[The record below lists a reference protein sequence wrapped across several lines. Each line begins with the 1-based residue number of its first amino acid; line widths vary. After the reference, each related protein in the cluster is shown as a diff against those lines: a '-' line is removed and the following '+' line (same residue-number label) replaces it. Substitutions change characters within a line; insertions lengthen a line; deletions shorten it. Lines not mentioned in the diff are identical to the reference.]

1 MTRAVQACDGLELLG
16 EADGGRA
23 ALRAIAEL
31 EPEVVIRPAEP
42 DLDGMGVL
50 RALQAQD
57 EPPDCRVML
66 VSATIDDVTEAEARA
81 AGGRVPE
88 QGARPRRSATSRCAS
103 SRASPALR
111 SSRNRVSR
119 RGARA
124 DRPMRVNSDDTGRIR
139 VLVADDHPLY
149 REAVVRAIRA
159 RPEFELI
166 GQAQDGREAL
176 GAIREDAPDVAVL
189 DVEMP
194 SMGGVD
200 VVRAVNR
207 DALGTRIVL
216 LSAHLESD
224 TVYAAVQAGV
234 APTCRRR
241 GRPSASATRCSP
253 SRAAT

>member
-1 MTRAVQACDGLELLG
+1 
-16 EADGGRA
+16 
-23 ALRAIAEL
+23 
-31 EPEVVIRPAEP
+31 
-42 DLDGMGVL
+42 
-50 RALQAQD
+50 
-57 EPPDCRVML
+57 
-66 VSATIDDVTEAEARA
+66 
-81 AGGRVPE
+81 
-88 QGARPRRSATSRCAS
+88 
-103 SRASPALR
+103 
-111 SSRNRVSR
+111 
-119 RGARA
+119 
-124 DRPMRVNSDDTGRIR
+124 MRVNSDDTGRIR

-149 REAVVRAIRA
+149 REAVVRAVRA

-176 GAIREDAPDVAVL
+176 GAIREEAPDVAVL

-234 APTCRRR
+234 RAYLSKAWPAERICDALLAVARGDVILPGEVQAGLAAAIRNNAAGAQIHLTPRERDVLAGLVRGQSAPTIATDLHVSTATVKTHLKTLYEKLGVSDRAAAVAEAMRR
-241 GRPSASATRCSP
+241 GLIE
-253 SRAAT
+253 

>member
-1 MTRAVQACDGLELLG
+1 
-16 EADGGRA
+16 
-23 ALRAIAEL
+23 
-31 EPEVVIRPAEP
+31 
-42 DLDGMGVL
+42 
-50 RALQAQD
+50 
-57 EPPDCRVML
+57 
-66 VSATIDDVTEAEARA
+66 
-81 AGGRVPE
+81 
-88 QGARPRRSATSRCAS
+88 
-103 SRASPALR
+103 
-111 SSRNRVSR
+111 
-119 RGARA
+119 
-124 DRPMRVNSDDTGRIR
+124 MRVNSDDTGRIR

-234 APTCRRR
+234 RAYLSKAWPAERICDALLAVARGDVILPGEVQAGLAAAIRNNAAGAQIHLTPRERDVLAGLVRGQSAPTIATDLHVSTATVKTHLKTLYEKLGVSDRAAAVAEGMRR
-241 GRPSASATRCSP
+241 GLIE
-253 SRAAT
+253 

>member
-1 MTRAVQACDGLELLG
+1 
-16 EADGGRA
+16 
-23 ALRAIAEL
+23 
-31 EPEVVIRPAEP
+31 
-42 DLDGMGVL
+42 
-50 RALQAQD
+50 
-57 EPPDCRVML
+57 
-66 VSATIDDVTEAEARA
+66 
-81 AGGRVPE
+81 
-88 QGARPRRSATSRCAS
+88 
-103 SRASPALR
+103 
-111 SSRNRVSR
+111 
-119 RGARA
+119 
-124 DRPMRVNSDDTGRIR
+124 MRVNSDDTGRIR

-234 APTCRRR
+234 RAYLSKAWPAERICDALLAVARGDVILPGEVQAGLAAAIRNNAAGAQIHLTPRERDVLAGLVQGQSAPTI
-241 GRPSASATRCSP
+241 ATDLHVSTATVKTHLKTRYEKLGVSD
-253 SRAAT
+253 RAAAVAEAMRHGLIE

>member
-1 MTRAVQACDGLELLG
+1 
-16 EADGGRA
+16 
-23 ALRAIAEL
+23 
-31 EPEVVIRPAEP
+31 
-42 DLDGMGVL
+42 
-50 RALQAQD
+50 
-57 EPPDCRVML
+57 
-66 VSATIDDVTEAEARA
+66 
-81 AGGRVPE
+81 
-88 QGARPRRSATSRCAS
+88 
-103 SRASPALR
+103 
-111 SSRNRVSR
+111 
-119 RGARA
+119 
-124 DRPMRVNSDDTGRIR
+124 MRVNSDDTGRIR

-234 APTCRRR
+234 RAYLSKAWPAERICDALLAVARGDVILPGEVQAGLAAAIRNNAAGAQIHLTPRERDVLAGLVQGQSAPTIATDLHVSTATVKTHLKTLYEKLGVSDRAAAVAEAMRR
-241 GRPSASATRCSP
+241 GLLD
-253 SRAAT
+253 